1 MGELNPKTQPINKT
15 KTKSNST
22 NQKEYPRFEPKKQ
35 KHYLVH
41 RSYMHQKLINPG
53 TRRVKESK
61 RETQSVIN
69 VTIGNGKY
77 W

>member
-1 MGELNPKTQPINKT
+1 MGNYTPNPFMTQPIYGPT
-15 KTKSNST
+15 RPFTT
-22 NQKEYPRFEPKKQ
+22 
-35 KHYLVH
+35 
-41 RSYMHQKLINPG
+41 LI
-53 TRRVKESK
+53 SK